1 MLLSA
6 GLAGIG
12 SAGAAAAPR
21 LSLAGTPKSAD
32 VASTVAV
39 SGRMVGRQL
48 GGALF
53 AHLEGR
59 VGRGWRNLAQAR
71 VAAGRFKLR
80 WVTPNA
86 AGPLTL
92 RIEITGPRKRRI
104 AVSKTWRLAVL
115 TPGSGVFQRP
125 PTVVTAPPGSPASPA
140 PPGTP
145 TPTVP
150 TPPQTTYT
158 APALTLPAGTEEALM
173 LPEGVE
179 VDSVEPVAGLTAT
192 AVEGAIHLAAAAD
205 SSPAHRDLTL
215 AARGCVEEQCG
226 LDLTVH
232 AAVDVTPFGAPSGSL
247 TTFPQPAPDRLAA
260 AQPLADGLPGK
271 RLMDELVV
279 TLGTDAAPGTRADA
293 EALAAANGAVVTG
306 GVEEL
311 GIFSLGWETPGDLG
325 ARRAQLASEP
335 GVSAVDY
342 RELETVGA
350 YALPPGDWNDDGQ
363 EVTWPFTQIHAQQA
377 WDYQAGGLVKVG
389 IVDEGRVQ
397 PNHEDLNVV
406 TQLGPQKWGAHA
418 THVAGLA
425 CARANGIGV
434 VGVAWGCPLVTSSI
448 AGGSDE
454 DVLGAATAVALQ
466 PGVKVVNISL
476 GPNLSTERCAT
487 PAEHQARM
495 LRGEEHAA
503 WFRRLFSGVGK
514 EIVWTIA
521 AGNNCENGAPSPMA
535 QNADLANVIVVGAT
549 NSDGSLAS
557 FSSYGQ
563 NVEVAAPGGVD
574 VEPPRN
580 GTVGLWSTWMYWPV
594 AAGMPECGP
603 AFHYCWAYGTSMAA
617 PMVAGIADLIRS
629 AFPGYSA
636 DDVGRCIVRTASGA
650 ASRSVYPVS
659 FTPQIPFEPADAVP
673 IVDAAAAL
681 QCKPGEF
688 DLTIGDGQQV
698 EGGLREPL
706 VATLHAAGGRG
717 PYAWALETGY
727 SGPIDGLSLTS
738 GGVLSGTPTY
748 AGSISIPVTVTDAEG
763 NVGHGS
769 IPVKIA
775 YGPAPPISGQVTRL
789 TNGNGDSTVEGI
801 SEDGSTVLIS
811 SRATNLTA
819 DPPRTEEGS
828 DLFTI
833 DTATKQIHRITKG
846 TGETDWGMIS
856 ADGSTVVFRSTAT
869 DLTPGVD
876 PNGSGWDLYA
886 WKRSSGAITRI
897 GPGDDDLDGIS
908 SDGSKALFTTTE
920 GGSPAFWVVN
930 TTTGVATR
938 VPTEPGLEY
947 TWNAALSADGNEVL
961 YTATPDGTN
970 YVPFVHLR
978 NLSTGVDRNLG
989 VQTLGTLLFADDDS
1003 VVVYGTYQGFF
1014 NEGTAIYNLA
1024 SGQVTV
1030 LDGGVNGVFN
1040 ARAARSGDCIVL
1052 HSWEN
1057 TALTSDLPN
1066 RGEKVYYDD
1075 LFSYDMGTHEY
1086 TRLTNT
1092 YDVDTGFAGVATS
1105 DNCAAVAFDVPPG
1118 AVDPERQDAYSPTD
1132 VYLRRP

>member
-1 MLLSA
+1 MVS
-6 GLAGIG
+6 
-12 SAGAAAAPR
+12 
-21 LSLAGTPKSAD
+21 
-32 VASTVAV
+32 V
-39 SGRMVGRQL
+39 SGRIVGRQL
-48 GGALF
+48 GVAVV
-53 AHLEGR
+53 ARLEAR

-71 VAAGRFKLR
+71 VAAGRFDLR
-80 WVTPNA
+80 WLTPFA

-92 RIEITGPRKRRI
+92 RVEITGPRKRRI

-125 PTVVTAPPGSPASPA
+125 PSITGAPKASPVPPAA
-140 PPGTP
+140 PA
-145 TPTVP
+145 PTVT

-158 APALTLPAGTEEALM
+158 APALTLPAGTEEALS
-173 LPEGVE
+173 LPEDVE
-179 VDSVEPVAGLTAT
+179 VDSVEPVAGLTVVA
-192 AVEGAIHLAAAAD
+192 AEGVIHLAATAD
-205 SSPAHRDLTL
+205 SSPTHRDLTL
-215 AARGCVEEQCG
+215 AAHGCVQEQCG

-232 AAVDVTPFGAPSGSL
+232 SAVDITAFGAPSGPL

-260 AQPLADGLPGK
+260 AQPLPDGLPGK
-271 RLMDELVV
+271 RLVDELVV

-293 EALAAANGAVVTG
+293 EALAGASGAMVTG

-311 GIFSLGWETPGDLG
+311 GIFSLGWDTPGDLA

-335 GVSAVDY
+335 GVSSVDY

-350 YALPPGDWNDDGQ
+350 DALPPGDWNDDGQ

-406 TQLGPQKWGAHA
+406 TQLGPQKWGSHA

-434 VGVAWGCPLVTSSI
+434 VGVAWGCPLVTSSLD
-448 AGGSDE
+448 GSSDE
-454 DVLGAATAVALQ
+454 DILVAATAVALQ

-476 GPNLSTERCAT
+476 GPNLSTYRCAT
-487 PAEHQARM
+487 PAEHQVRM
-495 LRGEEHAA
+495 LRGEEHAG

-514 EIVWTIA
+514 EIVWTIS
-521 AGNNCENGAPSPMA
+521 AGNNCEDTAPSPMA
-535 QNADLANVIVVGAT
+535 LNADLANVIVVGAT

-557 FSSYGQ
+557 FSSYGHD
-563 NVEVAAPGGVD
+563 VEVAAPGGVD

-580 GTVGLWSTWMYWPV
+580 GTVGIWSTWMYWPH
-594 AAGMPECGP
+594 AAGRPECGP
-603 AFHYCWAYGTSMAA
+603 AFHYCWDYGTSMAA
-617 PMVAGIADLIRS
+617 PMVAGVADLIRS
-629 AFPGYSA
+629 AFPWYSA
-636 DDVGRCIVRTASGA
+636 DDVGRCIVRA
-650 ASRSVYPVS
+650 ASDAASQSAYPVS
-659 FTPQIPFEPADAVP
+659 FTPQIPFDAADALP
-673 IVDAAAAL
+673 IVDASAAL
-681 QCKPGEF
+681 HCVPGEF
-688 DLTIGDGQQV
+688 DLTIGDGQKV

-706 VATLHAAGGRG
+706 VATLHAGGGRG
-717 PYAWALETGY
+717 PYTWALEAGY
-727 SGPIDGLSLTS
+727 GSPIDGLSLTS

-748 AGSISIPVTVTDAEG
+748 AGSFSIPIGVTDADG

-775 YGPAPPISGQVTRL
+775 YGSAPPVSGQVTRL
-789 TNGNGDSTVEGI
+789 TNGNGDSMVGGI
-801 SEDGSTVLIS
+801 TGDGSTVLIS

-819 DPPRTEEGS
+819 DPPRSEEGS
-828 DLFTI
+828 DQFII

-846 TGETDWGMIS
+846 TGESDWGMIS

-869 DLTPGVD
+869 DLSAGAD
-876 PNGSGWDLYA
+876 PNGSGYDIYA
-886 WKRSSGAITRI
+886 WKPSSGAITRI
-897 GPGDDDLDGIS
+897 GPDDDNLDGIS

-920 GGSPAFWVVN
+920 GGAPAFWVVN
-930 TTTGVATR
+930 TTTGATTR

-947 TWNAALSADGNEVL
+947 TWNASLSADGNEVL
-961 YTATPDGTN
+961 YTAKPNGTN

-978 NLSTGVDRNLG
+978 NLTTGVDRNLG
-989 VQTLGTLLFADDDS
+989 VQTLNTLLFADDDS
-1003 VVVYGTYQGFF
+1003 VVIYGTYQGFF
-1014 NEGTAIYNLA
+1014 NEGTAVYNLA
-1024 SGQVTV
+1024 SGQPTV

-1040 ARAARSGDCIVL
+1040 ARAPRSGECIVL

-1075 LFSYDMGTHEY
+1075 LFSYNMGTHSY

-1092 YDVDTGFAGVATS
+1092 YDIDTGYSGVATS
-1105 DNCAAVAFDVPPG
+1105 DNCAAVAFDVAPG
-1118 AVDPERQDAYSPTD
+1118 ALDPELQNAYSPDD
-1132 VYLRRP
+1132 VYLRRPGPRF